1 VAMARRAGDADALVS
16 ALSIAALFNRSP
28 GDDEACIAAADEVI
42 EMAGRGA
49 DLAAI
54 FWARVARLRELLEA
68 GRIEAVDRELE
79 QLERLGAD
87 SRRTYYRWSVLVLQA
102 ARAIFAGRLAD
113 GARLAEEAIALNR
126 RHGEDAEQEYTVQ
139 RLALAMLG
147 GRPQDAPIDAL
158 REYAGRY
165 PQLPVWE
172 AMLARA
178 ELGLRHDAARRSL
191 ERARDGFAALM
202 GSEEWLCGAAL
213 LAEPAAA
220 LGTAEQIERLAAAL
234 APHAERNVVMD
245 DAWAAFGPVARS
257 LGILASAAGRPD
269 EAGRHFAAAVEL
281 CVAWGAA
288 GWELAAI
295 RDWLR
300 IGAPGG
306 SPQTLR
312 ARALALARDFERPW
326 LAAELGHTTTP

>member
-1 VAMARRAGDADALVS
+1 MSV
-16 ALSIAALFNRSP
+16 LSTAALFNRSP
-28 GDDEACIAAADEVI
+28 GDDDACIAAADEVI
-42 EMAGRGA
+42 AMSGRGA
-49 DLAAI
+49 DLASI
-54 FWARVARLRELLEA
+54 FWARVARLRELFEA

-113 GARLAEEAIALNR
+113 GERLAEEAIALNR

-139 RLALAMLG
+139 RLALSMLG
-147 GRPQDAPIDAL
+147 GRPQDAPIAAL
-158 REYAGRY
+158 REYAARY

-178 ELGLRHDAARRSL
+178 ELGQSRDSARAAL
-191 ERARDGFAALM
+191 ERCARDGFAALM
-202 GSEEWLCGAAL
+202 GTEEWLCGAAL

-220 LGTAEQIERLAAAL
+220 LGTPDQIERLAAAL

-257 LGILASAAGRPD
+257 LGILASAAGRAD
-269 EAGRHFAAAVEL
+269 DAGRHFYAAVEL
-281 CVAWGAA
+281 AGRWGAA

-295 RDWLR
+295 ADWLR
-300 IGAPGG
+300 TGAPGG
-306 SPQTLR
+306 SPEALR
-312 ARALALARDFERPW
+312 ARALTLARDLELPW
-326 LAAELGHTTTP
+326 LAAELSQTTTP